1 MIWELI
7 RLNKRKSAFL
17 ILVMGVLLLLLG
29 YVVGHALFPPDGG
42 FIGVVIAFIIWLIQ
56 VLVAMNSGSQIL
68 LSASHARKITEDVHP
83 RLFHVVEEMRLAAN
97 LPAMPEVYIIE
108 TEAPNAF
115 ATGKSPEKS
124 AVAVTAGLLSRLN
137 RDELQGVVAHE
148 MSHIANRDI
157 RYMTFAAVMLGS
169 IVIISEIF
177 LRGMFY
183 SSGSRYRSSKG
194 SGQGQLIIM
203 VVAIV
208 LAILAPLAAQLFYF
222 SLSRK
227 REYLADASAAR
238 LTRYP
243 EGLASALEKIADNS
257 AEIASASKVTAPLY
271 IVNPLKAKGRK
282 VSDLTSTHPP
292 ISERI
297 RILRAMAGN
306 AGFASYQEAFSS
318 VKGTRSRI
326 IPGSALA
333 ATDEAGMREMV
344 SEAGISPDARSFK
357 RSAGDII
364 MAANGY
370 RFLNCSCGLKIKIP
384 AEYRESTITCPRCG
398 RIHEVK

>member
-1 MIWELI
+1 MILG
-7 RLNKRKSAFL
+7 
-17 ILVMGVLLLLLG
+17 MGVMLLLLG
-29 YVVGHALFPPDGG
+29 YLVGYAVFPPDGG
-42 FIGVVIAFIIWLIQ
+42 FIGVAVAFIIWLIQ
-56 VLVAMNSGSQIL
+56 VLVAMTSGSQIL
-68 LSASHARKITEDVHP
+68 LSASRAKKITEDVHP

-97 LPAMPEVYIIE
+97 LPAMPEVYLIE

-115 ATGKSPEKS
+115 ATGQSPEKS
-124 AVAVTAGLLSRLN
+124 AVAVTAGLLTRLN

-183 SSGSRYRSSKG
+183 TSGSRYRSSKG

-203 VVAIV
+203 IVAV
-208 LAILAPLAAQLFYF
+208 ALAILAPIAAQLFYF

-257 AEIASASKVTAPLY
+257 AEIASASRVTAPMY

-292 ISERI
+292 ITERI
-297 RILRAMAGN
+297 RILRAMAGTV
-306 AGFASYQEAFSS
+306 GFASYQEAYAS

-326 IPGSALA
+326 IPGQAMA
-333 ATDEAGMREMV
+333 ATDEPGMRAMAAEEV
-344 SEAGISPDARSFK
+344 FASDAKSIR
-357 RSAGDII
+357 RGTGDLI
-364 MAANGY
+364 MTANGY
-370 RFLNCSCGLKIKIP
+370 KFLNCSCGLKIKIP
-384 AEYRESTITCPRCG
+384 AEYGEPTIDCPRCG
-398 RIHEVK
+398 RGHEVR